1 MSNDPHTSGDSPAE
15 GAAAPAVSVVPAP
28 AAPQQLAVQFT
39 GSGSEYFR
47 IWIVNLLLTLVTLT
61 LYHPFAKARKLAYFH
76 ANTLVDGHALGFHG
90 NPYKMLRGYLL
101 VLAFS
106 ITYAVGTRLSPMLAL
121 AAIGCFVLVWPA
133 LWRASL
139 QFRLG
144 NTSWRGLRFGF
155 DGDVAGAY
163 RAMLP
168 AAVPWVVMVAM
179 SVWMRPEEMNMEG
192 DAAEDVSGWWV
203 AGVTGAMLAGLALV
217 PLSLA
222 WIKRY
227 QHGHYTYAGQR
238 GRLEATTG
246 AFYRLS
252 FKVLGVTG
260 LIFLIMVLAG
270 VLSAVATRGGAEDE
284 PAANL
289 GIMVA
294 SFGAVLVAYALMF
307 IIALPY
313 ARSRLQNL
321 VWGQTRSEA
330 LQFHSA
336 LRLRPLAGLTF
347 KNLLLTIITLGLY
360 WPFAA
365 VASARMRLQAVS
377 VDVQGD
383 LSQWIAASQG
393 QSGGATG
400 DAAGDFF
407 GFDLGL

>member
-1 MSNDPHTSGDSPAE
+1 MSDNPATSGDHPAA
-15 GAAAPAVSVVPAP
+15 GAAVPAGSVAPAP
-28 AAPQQLAVQFT
+28 AAPQRVAVEFT

-47 IWIVNLLLTLVTLT
+47 IWLVNLLLTLVTLT

-76 ANTLVDGHALGFHG
+76 ANTRVGGHALGFHG
-90 NPYKMLRGYLL
+90 NPRKMLRGYLL

-106 ITYAVGTRLSPMLAL
+106 VTYAVGTRLSPMLAL
-121 AAIGCFVLVWPA
+121 AAIGFFALVWPA

-144 NTSWRGLRFGF
+144 NTSWRGLRFRF
-155 DGDVAGAY
+155 DGNVAGAY

-168 AAVPWVVMVAM
+168 VAVPWVAMVAL
-179 SVWMRPEEMNMEG
+179 SVLMRPE
-192 DAAEDVSGWWV
+192 AAQDDSAEAVSGWWV
-203 AGVTGAMLAGLALV
+203 TGMMGSMLGGLLLA

-227 QHGHYTYAGQR
+227 QHGHYAYAGQH
-238 GRLEATTG
+238 GRLDATTG

-252 FKVLGVTG
+252 FKVIGVT
-260 LIFLIMVLAG
+260 LLVSLAAIVLAG
-270 VLSAVATRGGAEDE
+270 GGGALLGASMEDK
-284 PAANL
+284 AAAGPMVKLAIL
-289 GIMVA
+289 G
-294 SFGAVLVAYALMF
+294 GVLVSYALMF
-307 IIALPY
+307 ILALPY
-313 ARSRLQNL
+313 GRSRLQNL

-336 LRLRPLAGLTF
+336 LRLWPLAGLTL
-347 KNLLLTIITLGLY
+347 KNLLLTVITLGLY

-383 LSQWIAASQG
+383 LSQWLALSQG
-393 QSGGATG
+393 QPGGATG

>member
-1 MSNDPHTSGDSPAE
+1 MSDNPNTSGDSPAE
-15 GAAAPAVSVVPAP
+15 DAVASAVSVVPTP
-28 AAPQQLAVQFT
+28 AAPQRLAVQFT

-47 IWIVNLLLTLVTLT
+47 IWIVNLLLTVVTLT

-106 ITYAVGTRLSPMLAL
+106 VTYAVGTRLSPMLAL

-155 DGDVAGAY
+155 DGKVAGAY

-168 AAVPWVVMVAM
+168 GAVPWVAMVAM
-179 SVWMRPEEMNMEG
+179 GVLMQPPQTQGEE
-192 DAAEDVSGWWV
+192 V
-203 AGVTGAMLAGLALV
+203 APGTTALATGFMLAALAACLLV

-238 GRLEATTG
+238 SRLEAGTG

-252 FKVLGVTG
+252 FKIVGVM
-260 LIFLIMVLAG
+260 FLISLAMGLLVGGSAAFLAKTTEDPASNQSITLAVYASMLAG
-270 VLSAVATRGGAEDE
+270 
-284 PAANL
+284 
-289 GIMVA
+289 
-294 SFGAVLVAYALMF
+294 YALMF
-307 IIALPY
+307 VIALPY

-330 LQFHSA
+330 LQFHSV
-336 LRLRPLAGLTF
+336 LRLWPLAGLTL
-347 KNLLLTIITLGLY
+347 KNLLLTLITLGLY

-393 QSGGATG
+393 QPGGATG

>member
-1 MSNDPHTSGDSPAE
+1 MSDNPPTSGDSPAE
-15 GAAAPAVSVVPAP
+15 GAAALEVSVAPVPA
-28 AAPQQLAVQFT
+28 ASQRLAVEFT

-47 IWIVNLLLTLVTLT
+47 IWLVNLLLTLVTLT

-76 ANTLVDGHALGFHG
+76 ANTRVGGHALGFHG
-90 NPYKMLRGYLL
+90 NPRKMLRGYLL

-106 ITYAVGTRLSPMLAL
+106 VTYAVGTRLSPVLAL
-121 AAIGCFVLVWPA
+121 AAIGFFALVWPA

-155 DGDVAGAY
+155 DGNVAGAY
-163 RAMLP
+163 RATLP
-168 AAVPWVVMVAM
+168 AVVPWVAMVAM
-179 SVWMRPEEMNMEG
+179 SVLMHAAQMQSTEEEP
-192 DAAEDVSGWWV
+192 ASSGWV
-203 AGVTGAMLAGLALV
+203 EGFLLAMLLALLV
-217 PLSLA
+217 MPLSLA

-238 GRLEATTG
+238 GRLEAGTG

-252 FKVLGVTG
+252 FKIVGIICLTFLAMGLLMGGSVAIVAATMEGPTSKQLIVLI
-260 LIFLIMVLAG
+260 LSAG
-270 VLSAVATRGGAEDE
+270 VL
-284 PAANL
+284 
-289 GIMVA
+289 II
-294 SFGAVLVAYALMF
+294 YALMF
-307 IIALPY
+307 IIAMPY
-313 ARSRLQNL
+313 GRSRLQNL

-336 LRLRPLAGLTF
+336 LRLWPLAGLTL
-347 KNLLLTIITLGLY
+347 KNLLLMLVTLGLY

-383 LSQWIAASQG
+383 LSQWLADSQG
-393 QSGGATG
+393 QPGGATG

>member
-1 MSNDPHTSGDSPAE
+1 MPDNPIASAGGPPAD
-15 GAAAPAVSVVPAP
+15 GAAVLPPPADPAP
-28 AAPQQLAVQFT
+28 AAPHRLAVEFT

-47 IWIVNLLLTLVTLT
+47 IWIVNLLLTLATLT

-76 ANTLVDGHALGFHG
+76 ANTHVGGHALGFHG
-90 NPYKMLRGYLL
+90 DPRKMLRGYLL

-106 ITYAVGTRLSPMLAL
+106 ATYAVGTRLAPTLAL

-144 NTSWRGLRFGF
+144 NTSWRGLRFSF
-155 DGDVAGAY
+155 DGNVGGAY

-168 AAVPWVVMVAM
+168 AAVPWVVMVGL
-179 SVWMRPEEMNMEG
+179 SVFMPPPQAQGEEPAPGSEAW
-192 DAAEDVSGWWV
+192 AAGLLL
-203 AGVTGAMLAGLALV
+203 AMLAASLLV

-238 GRLEATTG
+238 GRLEAGTG
-246 AFYRLS
+246 AFYGLS
-252 FKVLGVTG
+252 SKIVGVMLLTILAMGLLLGGGTAIVAATTEG
-260 LIFLIMVLAG
+260 QTSKQLI
-270 VLSAVATRGGAEDE
+270 VLSMSA
-284 PAANL
+284 
-289 GIMVA
+289 GI
-294 SFGAVLVAYALMF
+294 LVGYALMF

-321 VWGQTRSEA
+321 VWGRTRSEA

-336 LRLRPLAGLTF
+336 LRLRPLAALTL
-347 KNLLLTIITLGLY
+347 KNLLLMLVTLGLY

-365 VASARMRLQAVS
+365 VANARMRLQAVS

-383 LSQWIAASQG
+383 LSQWIATAQG
-393 QSGGATG
+393 RPGGATG

>member
-1 MSNDPHTSGDSPAE
+1 MTDNPHTSGDSPAE
-15 GAAAPAVSVVPAP
+15 GAAAPAVSVVPTP
-28 AAPQQLAVQFT
+28 AAPQRLAVQFT

-155 DGDVAGAY
+155 DGNVAGAY

-168 AAVPWVVMVAM
+168 AAVPWVVIVALGVFMQPEQEQGDEAEAAAGAIWFLVAM
-179 SVWMRPEEMNMEG
+179 F
-192 DAAEDVSGWWV
+192 AALLV
-203 AGVTGAMLAGLALV
+203 V

-246 AFYRLS
+246 AFYRLG

-336 LRLRPLAGLTF
+336 LRLWPLAGLTL
-347 KNLLLTIITLGLY
+347 KNLLLTLITLGLY

-383 LSQWIAASQG
+383 LSQWIATSQG

>member
-1 MSNDPHTSGDSPAE
+1 M
-15 GAAAPAVSVVPAP
+15 
-28 AAPQQLAVQFT
+28 
-39 GSGSEYFR
+39 
-47 IWIVNLLLTLVTLT
+47 
-61 LYHPFAKARKLAYFH
+61 
-76 ANTLVDGHALGFHG
+76 
-90 NPYKMLRGYLL
+90 
-101 VLAFS
+101 
-106 ITYAVGTRLSPMLAL
+106 
-121 AAIGCFVLVWPA
+121 
-133 LWRASL
+133 
-139 QFRLG
+139 
-144 NTSWRGLRFGF
+144 
-155 DGDVAGAY
+155 
-163 RAMLP
+163 
-168 AAVPWVVMVAM
+168 
-179 SVWMRPEEMNMEG
+179 
-192 DAAEDVSGWWV
+192 
-203 AGVTGAMLAGLALV
+203 
-217 PLSLA
+217 
-222 WIKRY
+222 
-227 QHGHYTYAGQR
+227 
-238 GRLEATTG
+238 
-246 AFYRLS
+246 
-252 FKVLGVTG
+252 TG

-336 LRLRPLAGLTF
+336 LRLWPLAGLTL
-347 KNLLLTIITLGLY
+347 KNLLLTLITLGLY

-383 LSQWIAASQG
+383 ISQWIAASQG

>member
-1 MSNDPHTSGDSPAE
+1 MSDQPHTAGPGPAADAAPSFALP
-15 GAAAPAVSVVPAP
+15 AAAP
-28 AAPQQLAVQFT
+28 QRLAVEFT

-76 ANTLVDGHALGFHG
+76 ANTLVGGHALGFHG
-90 NPYKMLRGYLL
+90 DPYKMLRGYLL
-101 VLAFS
+101 VLVFS
-106 ITYAVGTRLSPMLAL
+106 VSYAVGTRLAPMLAL
-121 AAIGCFVLVWPA
+121 VAVGVFVLVWPA

-155 DGDVAGAY
+155 DGNLAGAY

-168 AAVPWVVMVAM
+168 GSVPWVVMVAL
-179 SVWMRPEEMNMEG
+179 SVLMRPALEEPA
-192 DAAEDVSGWWV
+192 DAAELSSSDWWM
-203 AGVTGAMLAGLALV
+203 ATMTGTLIAALLLV

-222 WIKRY
+222 WTKRY
-227 QHGHYTYAGQR
+227 QHGHYLYAGQR
-238 GRLEATTG
+238 GRLDASTG

-252 FKVLGVTG
+252 FKVIGVT
-260 LIFLIMVLAG
+260 LLVPLAAVALAG
-270 VLSAVATRGGAEDE
+270 LGGAIVAVRMEDKQ
-284 PAANL
+284 AAGSLFNL
-289 GIMVA
+289 AMLGGVIVSYM
-294 SFGAVLVAYALMF
+294 LMF
-307 IIALPY
+307 SIAMPY

-336 LRLRPLAGLTF
+336 LRLRPLAGLTL
-347 KNLLLTIITLGLY
+347 KNLLLTILTLGLF

-365 VASARMRLQAVS
+365 VANARMRLQAMS
-377 VDVQGD
+377 LDVQGD
-383 LSQWIAASQG
+383 LSQWAAGSQG
-393 QSGGATG
+393 RPGGAAG

-407 GFDLGL
+407 GLDLGL

>member
-1 MSNDPHTSGDSPAE
+1 MSDQPHTAGPGPAADAAPSFVLP
-15 GAAAPAVSVVPAP
+15 AAAPQRLV
-28 AAPQQLAVQFT
+28 LEFT

-76 ANTLVDGHALGFHG
+76 ANTLVGGHALGFHG
-90 NPYKMLRGYLL
+90 DPYKMLRGYLL
-101 VLAFS
+101 VLVFS
-106 ITYAVGTRLSPMLAL
+106 VSYAVGTRLAPMLAL
-121 AAIGCFVLVWPA
+121 VAIGAFVLVWPA

-155 DGDVAGAY
+155 DGNLAGAY

-168 AAVPWVVMVAM
+168 GSVPWVVMVAL
-179 SVWMRPEEMNMEG
+179 SVLMRSELQQPA
-192 DAAEDVSGWWV
+192 DAAAAAANGWWV
-203 AGVTGAMLAGLALV
+203 TGMMSAMLAGVLLV

-227 QHGHYTYAGQR
+227 QHGHYLYDGQR
-238 GRLEATTG
+238 GRLDASTG

-252 FKVLGVTG
+252 FKVIGVT
-260 LIFLIMVLAG
+260 LLVPLAAVALAG
-270 VLSAVATRGGAEDE
+270 VGGAILAVGMEDKQ
-284 PAANL
+284 AAGNL
-289 GIMVA
+289 FNLAMLGGVIVSYM
-294 SFGAVLVAYALMF
+294 LMF
-307 IIALPY
+307 IIAMPY

-330 LQFHSA
+330 LQFHST
-336 LRLRPLAGLTF
+336 LRLRPLAGLTL
-347 KNLLLTIITLGLY
+347 KNLLLTILTLGLF

-365 VASARMRLQAVS
+365 VANARMRLQAVS

-383 LSQWIAASQG
+383 LSHWAAGSQG
-393 QSGGATG
+393 RPGGATG

>member
-1 MSNDPHTSGDSPAE
+1 MSDNPATSGDHPAA
-15 GAAAPAVSVVPAP
+15 GAAVPAGSVAPAP
-28 AAPQQLAVQFT
+28 AAPQRMAVEFT

-47 IWIVNLLLTLVTLT
+47 IWLVNLLLTLVTLT

-76 ANTLVDGHALGFHG
+76 ANTRVGGHALGFHG
-90 NPYKMLRGYLL
+90 NPRKMLRGYLL

-106 ITYAVGTRLSPMLAL
+106 VTYAVGTRLSPMLAL
-121 AAIGCFVLVWPA
+121 AAIGFFALVWPA

-144 NTSWRGLRFGF
+144 NTSWRGLRFSF
-155 DGDVAGAY
+155 DGNVAGAY

-168 AAVPWVVMVAM
+168 VAVPWVAMVAL
-179 SVWMRPEEMNMEG
+179 SVLMRPE
-192 DAAEDVSGWWV
+192 AAQDDSAEAVSGWWV
-203 AGVTGAMLAGLALV
+203 TGMMGSMLAGLLLA

-227 QHGHYTYAGQR
+227 QHGHYAYAGQH
-238 GRLEATTG
+238 GRLDATTG

-252 FKVLGVTG
+252 FKVIGVT
-260 LIFLIMVLAG
+260 LLVSLAAIVLAG
-270 VLSAVATRGGAEDE
+270 GGGALLGASMEDK
-284 PAANL
+284 AAAGQMVKLAIL
-289 GIMVA
+289 G
-294 SFGAVLVAYALMF
+294 GVLVSYALMF
-307 IIALPY
+307 ILALPY
-313 ARSRLQNL
+313 GRSRLQNL

-336 LRLRPLAGLTF
+336 LRLWPLAGLTL
-347 KNLLLTIITLGLY
+347 KNLLLTVITLGLY

-383 LSQWIAASQG
+383 LSQWLALLQG
-393 QSGGATG
+393 QPGGATG

>member
-1 MSNDPHTSGDSPAE
+1 MNDAPTPAAGGTPADSPAPLPPPID
-15 GAAAPAVSVVPAP
+15 AAP
-28 AAPQQLAVQFT
+28 AAPYRLAVEFT

-76 ANTLVDGHALGFHG
+76 ANTRVGGHALGFHG
-90 NPYKMLRGYLL
+90 DPRKMLRGYLL

-106 ITYAVGTRLSPMLAL
+106 VTYAVGTRLSPMLAL

-144 NTSWRGLRFGF
+144 NTSWRGLRFSF
-155 DGDVAGAY
+155 DGNVGGAY

-168 AAVPWVVMVAM
+168 AAVPWVAMVAL
-179 SVWMRPEEMNMEG
+179 SVVMPPPEAQGEE
-192 DAAEDVSGWWV
+192 AAPGSGAWA
-203 AGVTGAMLAGLALV
+203 AGFGLAMLAAALLV

-238 GRLEATTG
+238 GRLEAGTG
-246 AFYRLS
+246 AFYGLS
-252 FKVLGVTG
+252 FRIVGV
-260 LIFLIMVLAG
+260 MVLTFLAMALLVG
-270 VLSAVATRGGAEDE
+270 SSAAIVATTKEGPTSKQWIVLAMS
-284 PAANL
+284 A
-289 GIMVA
+289 GI
-294 SFGAVLVAYALMF
+294 LVFYALLF

-321 VWGQTRSEA
+321 VWGRTRSEA

-336 LRLRPLAGLTF
+336 LRLRPLAGLTL
-347 KNLLLTIITLGLY
+347 KNLLLMLVTLGLY

-365 VASARMRLQAVS
+365 VANARMRLQAVA

-393 QSGGATG
+393 RSDGATG

>member
-1 MSNDPHTSGDSPAE
+1 MPDNPDTLDNGPAE
-15 GAAAPAVSVVPAP
+15 GASAPAVSVAPAPVPA
-28 AAPQQLAVQFT
+28 QRLAVAFT

-76 ANTLVDGHALGFHG
+76 ANTRVGGHALGFHG

-101 VLAFS
+101 VLVFS
-106 ITYAVGTRLSPMLAL
+106 ITYAVGTRLSPFLAL

-144 NTSWRGLRFGF
+144 NTSWRGLRLGF
-155 DGDVAGAY
+155 DGNVAGAY

-168 AAVPWVVMVAM
+168 GAVPWVAMVAL
-179 SVWMRPEEMNMEG
+179 SVLMPPAPAQG
-192 DAAEDVSGWWV
+192 EDVAPGTTALASGIMV
-203 AGVTGAMLAGLALV
+203 AALAALLLV

-238 GRLEATTG
+238 SRLEAGTG
-246 AFYRLS
+246 TFYRLS
-252 FKVLGVTG
+252 FKIFGVMFLITLATG
-260 LIFLIMVLAG
+260 LLVGGGAAFLTASQEPASKQSAMLTAFAGMLAG
-270 VLSAVATRGGAEDE
+270 
-284 PAANL
+284 
-289 GIMVA
+289 
-294 SFGAVLVAYALMF
+294 YALMF

-336 LRLRPLAGLTF
+336 LRLWPLAGLTL
-347 KNLLLTIITLGLY
+347 KNLLLTLITLGFY

-377 VDVQGD
+377 MDVQGD
-383 LSQWIAASQG
+383 LSQWLAASQA
-393 QSGGATG
+393 QPGGATG

>member
-1 MSNDPHTSGDSPAE
+1 MNDDPIPGTGSAPAE
-15 GAAAPAVSVVPAP
+15 STAALPPPIDAAPAGPHR
-28 AAPQQLAVQFT
+28 LAVEFT

-76 ANTLVDGHALGFHG
+76 ANTRVGGHALGFHG
-90 NPYKMLRGYLL
+90 DPRKMLRGYLL

-106 ITYAVGTRLSPMLAL
+106 VTYAVGTRLSPMLAL

-144 NTSWRGLRFGF
+144 NTSWRGLRFSF
-155 DGDVAGAY
+155 DGNVGGAY

-168 AAVPWVVMVAM
+168 VAVPWVAMVGL
-179 SVWMRPEEMNMEG
+179 SVFVPLPEAQGEE
-192 DAAEDVSGWWV
+192 AAPGSGAW
-203 AGVTGAMLAGLALV
+203 ATGFLLAMLAASLLA

-238 GRLEATTG
+238 GRLEAGTG

-252 FKVLGVTG
+252 LKIVGVMVLTFLAVGLLVGGSAGIVAATAEG
-260 LIFLIMVLAG
+260 PTSKQWIVLAMSAGILIF
-270 VLSAVATRGGAEDE
+270 
-284 PAANL
+284 
-289 GIMVA
+289 
-294 SFGAVLVAYALMF
+294 YALMF

-336 LRLRPLAGLTF
+336 LCLGPLAGLTL
-347 KNLLLTIITLGLY
+347 KNLLLMLATLGLY

-365 VASARMRLQAVS
+365 VANARMRLQAVS

-383 LSQWIAASQG
+383 LSQWIATSQG
-393 QSGGATG
+393 RPGGATG